1 MKPEFKMESDT
12 AYTRVRALILSR
24 ELPAGTSV
32 SERGLSET
40 LGLGRT
46 PVREAIKTLAQEG
59 LLEVIPARG
68 TFVRQLTVED
78 LREIH
83 EVRLGLEGIAA
94 VLAAQH
100 GASEDLRQCAQ
111 QLREMAQQTG
121 LDVVATQKVGWRF
134 HEAMFL
140 TTGNQRLLSLYL
152 NLRAQSGLAL
162 QQLDHYDAGRL
173 RLAINEHLEI
183 YAAIEARDAVRA
195 QRAVWDHLSHALQ
208 GRLQSLAPN
217 PGRPAAPL

>member
-1 MKPEFKMESDT
+1 MERDT
-12 AYTRVRALILSR
+12 AYTQVRALILSR
-24 ELPAGTSV
+24 ELTAGTSI

-46 PVREAIKTLAQEG
+46 PVREALKTLAQEG

-78 LREIH
+78 MREIH

-94 VLAAQH
+94 VLAAQR
-100 GASEDLRQCAQ
+100 GASETLRLCAQ
-111 QLREMAQQTG
+111 QVREMAQQPQ
-121 LDVVATQKVGWRF
+121 LDVLETQKAGWRF
-134 HEAMFL
+134 HEAMFQ

-162 QQLDHYDAGRL
+162 QQLEHYDAARL
-173 RLAINEHLEI
+173 RLAMAEHLEI
-183 YAAIEARDAVRA
+183 YEAIEARDTARA

-217 PGRPAAPL
+217 PGRPATPL